1 MSSQN
6 TINPSSFPPEEKSL
20 HQVLKESGYD
30 NLQHFMQSHNL
41 RIHDD
46 GDVQRAKA
54 ILSRLQEY
62 DRTSTHDR
70 HSENDNPANSNQ
82 NYDSD
87 SESESESDSG
97 SSRGVPLGFI
107 EDVEDDDDDADE
119 ESGCRVDGPYSHF
132 EWGLDEPEFEGYPVF
147 SDDEDRY
154 DSGQEDYYDM
164 GYSDDG
170 EGW

>member
-1 MSSQN
+1 
-6 TINPSSFPPEEKSL
+6 
-20 HQVLKESGYD
+20 
-30 NLQHFMQSHNL
+30 MQSHNL